1 MSTIEAVLM
10 NEDLNDLHQRATVLK
25 NACDSVRAIE
35 NAVTEA
41 VGVSRAP
48 SLQPVEDLL
57 TKMSRLLGGY
67 LERRGFSEVTEEAPV
82 EEESPQFE
90 AGELLSDVVGVSEE
104 PVAAA
109 PMPVSDEVSSRDDVI
124 RLLDKICDYY
134 SEHEPSSPVP
144 LLLNRAKRVA
154 KMTFLELLRDLA
166 PGGLDQAEALGG
178 SSSTGSGD
186 SSSSGDDGSTSGDD
200 EGT

>member
-1 MSTIEAVLM
+1 
-10 NEDLNDLHQRATVLK
+10 
-25 NACDSVRAIE
+25 
-35 NAVTEA
+35 
-41 VGVSRAP
+41 
-48 SLQPVEDLL
+48 
-57 TKMSRLLGGY
+57 MSRLLGSY
-67 LERRGFSEVTEEAPV
+67 LERRGFSEASEEAPV

-90 AGELLSDVVGVSEE
+90 TSELASDESAE
-104 PVAAA
+104 PEAVR

-154 KMTFLELLRDLA
+154 KMSFLELLRDLA

-178 SSSTGSGD
+178 SP
-186 SSSSGDDGSTSGDD
+186 GSTSEDG
-200 EGT
+200 GT